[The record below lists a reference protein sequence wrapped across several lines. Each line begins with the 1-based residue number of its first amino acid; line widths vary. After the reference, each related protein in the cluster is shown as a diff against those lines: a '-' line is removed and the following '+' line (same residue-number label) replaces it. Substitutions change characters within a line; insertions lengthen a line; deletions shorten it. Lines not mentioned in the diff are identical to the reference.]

1 MLDESRKF
9 SVPRGSPSPCVHSGQ
24 VPILPL
30 HLALPGKVMVEER
43 GSKRTSGSSRG
54 KVGTEQAVMTVLRR
68 SVALFLPNHL
78 FASIISLP
86 APRLCHALK
95 NKTEN
100 RPNYY

>member
-30 HLALPGKVMVEER
+30 HLALPRKGDGGGTGFETHL
-43 GSKRTSGSSRG
+43 GFLAG
-54 KVGTEQAVMTVLRR
+54 KVGSKQAVMTVLRR
-68 SVALFLPNHL
+68 PLALFLPNHL

>member
-30 HLALPGKVMVEER
+30 HLALPRKGDGGGTGFETHL
-43 GSKRTSGSSRG
+43 GFLAG

-68 SVALFLPNHL
+68 PLALSF
-78 FASIISLP
+78 P
-86 APRLCHALK
+86 AKSPLCINYLITCPSPVPRSEK
-95 NKTEN
+95 
-100 RPNYY
+100 